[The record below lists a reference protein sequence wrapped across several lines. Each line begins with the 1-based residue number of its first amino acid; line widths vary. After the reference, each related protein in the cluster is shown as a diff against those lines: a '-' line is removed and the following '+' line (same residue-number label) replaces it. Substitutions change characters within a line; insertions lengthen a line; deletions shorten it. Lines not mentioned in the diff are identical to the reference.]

1 MKTLTLQPTDLLRL
15 MQSDWTRHAIRILNL
30 LLIVW
35 IAWLLAT
42 MTWSLLAKPEPTGAA
57 LPETVTSPPQVN
69 QQQALVRQLPN
80 WHLFGEIAPET
91 EPVKTVVPV
100 DAPDTRLKLSLHG
113 TFSSDDAELARA
125 IIADERRNE
134 EMYAVGDIL
143 PGNAELSEIQADKVI
158 LLRGGRYEILR
169 LPRDTITGDE
179 GGAIISAA
187 DASRV
192 ETTSERLRTLRQSLK
207 QNPKSLFGLVRTIP
221 KKDDQGKMIG
231 YILQPGREPEL
242 FEQMGLKPGDVVTRI
257 NDVNLDNLAS
267 GMQALRS
274 VQSGDTVSMT
284 VLRGGQTEDL
294 TFRLPE

>member
-1 MKTLTLQPTDLLRL
+1 
-15 MQSDWTRHAIRILNL
+15 MQSDGARHAIRILNL

-35 IAWLLAT
+35 IAWLLAS
-42 MTWSLLAKPEPTGAA
+42 MTWSLLGEPEPTGAG
-57 LPETVTSPPQVN
+57 LPETVPVRPQVD
-69 QQQALVRQLPN
+69 QQEALVRQLPS
-80 WHLFGEIAPET
+80 WHLFGEVAPEA

-100 DAPDTRLKLSLHG
+100 DAPDTRLKLSLNG
-113 TFSSDDAELARA
+113 TFSSDDPEFARA

-169 LPRDTITGDE
+169 LPRDTISNDAGSAT
-179 GGAIISAA
+179 ISAS
-187 DASRV
+187 DAV
-192 ETTSERLRTLRQSLK
+192 QVDTTSERLRTLRQNLR

-231 YILQPGREPEL
+231 YILQPGREPAL

-284 VLRGGQTEDL
+284 VLRGNQQENL
-294 TFRLPE
+294 SFRIPE